1 MNPFGCRSNAP
12 CLTSTFVRNK
22 SNIRLPPR
30 FLFLDW
36 CWGWDEREPV
46 PTPTAGS
53 PPRHRPRAG
62 APPGAAAGRRPSD
75 GPRVRPQTLPEP
87 SHGPDALVIYGN
99 LISLRE
105 SRSPGACGP
114 PAELRLQSGPAPA
127 RRGATRGDREAP
139 GFPGA
144 GPTPEPAPR
153 APGRRSRRAAAAPGA
168 SVC

>member
-46 PTPTAGS
+46 PTPIAGS
-53 PPRHRPRAG
+53 PHRHRPRAG
-62 APPGAAAGRRPSD
+62 APHREQLQDGDRVTAPECVPKPSRNRAMVPTPRHLWEPHFS
-75 GPRVRPQTLPEP
+75 PRVLKSGRVWTT
-87 SHGPDALVIYGN
+87 
-99 LISLRE
+99 
-105 SRSPGACGP
+105 
-114 PAELRLQSGPAPA
+114 AELRLQSGPAPA
-127 RRGATRGDREAP
+127 RRGAARGDREAL
-139 GFPGA
+139 GFPGT
-144 GPTPEPAPR
+144 GPTPGPAPR